1 MKKKNNDQGES
12 LAAIFLWNEAH
23 KLLTALDHMARKRSE
38 LFRVIARQTF
48 YWPGFISHKRA
59 FDRKNAELMEKIELG
74 VDCPYSPKQ
83 WQISAPTTQLAMTFH
98 LYCRTYETQW
108 QLPPLT
114 TKKNKRLWFERAW
127 QYTTAKNHKKPPQ
140 PAMRENQTSEPT
152 DDQYG
157 PFTEEE
163 YDTLVLRASKHG
175 AREEETAIFLNW
187 ARKVKIKAAL
197 LDLIQRGD
205 LEISGY
211 NDDGTF
217 VMKLPDNPRPRLP

>member
-1 MKKKNNDQGES
+1 MSFRFQWRREVKKKNNDQGES

-23 KLLTALDHMARKRSE
+23 KLLTALDDMAHKRPE

-98 LYCRTYETQW
+98 LYCRTYEKQW

-127 QYTTAKNHKKPPQ
+127 QYMADDLHVVPENDPVLAPLGESAKRDYK
-140 PAMRENQTSEPT
+140 REDPKERTP
-152 DDQYG
+152 
-157 PFTEEE
+157 
-163 YDTLVLRASKHG
+163 LAVRAEIK
-175 AREEETAIFLNW
+175 RQI
-187 ARKVKIKAAL
+187 RKAFDK
-197 LDLIQRGD
+197 LI
-205 LEISGY
+205 
-211 NDDGTF
+211 
-217 VMKLPDNPRPRLP
+217 LPE